1 MRRYLVIMVLLTTV
15 SCRSIREVEHRV
27 MITTDTVYAMER
39 VKVVDS
45 IYKVADTIYHKTHEV
60 VDRYIYKTSS
70 NSDTIYVEQETN
82 GEQVQKNDN
91 TPWYIAITAVVITVL
106 MLAYGIYRKK

>member
-1 MRRYLVIMVLLTTV
+1 MVLLTVT

-70 NSDTIYVEQETN
+70 NSDTIYVEKAKE
-82 GEQVQKNDN
+82 EQVQKSDN
-91 TPWYIAITAVVITVL
+91 TPWYIAIVAVVITVI
-106 MLAYGIYRKK
+106 MLIYGICRKK

>member
-1 MRRYLVIMVLLTTV
+1 MRRYLAIMVLLTTV

-45 IYKVADTIYHKTHEV
+45 IYKMHDTIYHKTHEV
-60 VDRYIYKTSS
+60 VDRYIYKTNT
-70 NSDTIYVEQETN
+70 NSDTIYVQQQAMARTERDN
-82 GEQVQKNDN
+82 N
-91 TPWYIAITAVVITVL
+91 TPWYIAMVAVAITIL
-106 MLAYGIYRKK
+106 MLIYGIYRKK